1 MRHYQARVEDSKLE
15 DERRRTFQGSARI
28 SLDVLHFQRHKHRD
42 LDEKHVEYL
51 KACFQKDRCRRLE
64 VRNHIE
70 AEIDQQIL
78 NDALHNSAVTAH
90 ELLTNQSCYPTL
102 RFPSGFQLECLHGQ
116 HRIQAAREFLPPADK
131 WWTVDLY
138 TSSRR
143 DSPLHRLEADHSQI
157 STRTLKHA
165 SASNIP
171 TRTGQAMA
179 RPTTRYGTITSSATP
194 SPRCGGRLVFGV
206 TG

>member
-1 MRHYQARVEDSKLE
+1 MRHYQAQIEDFKLA

-28 SLDVLHFQRHKHRD
+28 SLDILYFQQHKHRD

-51 KACFQKDRCRRLE
+51 KRCFRKDRCRRLE
-64 VRNHIE
+64 VRNHVE

-78 NDALHNSAVTAH
+78 NDALRNSTVTAR
-90 ELLTNQSCYPTL
+90 ELLTNQPQCPTL

-116 HRIQAAREFLPPADK
+116 HRIQAAREFLPPNDK

-143 DSPLHRLEADHSQI
+143 DSPLPG
-157 STRTLKHA
+157 LKLI
-165 SASNIP
+165 IP
-171 TRTGQAMA
+171 
-179 RPTTRYGTITSSATP
+179 RYQRGPANMPPRAAFQRGPAKRWRGLLQDTALPLPAQHQVRDAVEGLSS
-194 SPRCGGRLVFGV
+194 G
-206 TG
+206 